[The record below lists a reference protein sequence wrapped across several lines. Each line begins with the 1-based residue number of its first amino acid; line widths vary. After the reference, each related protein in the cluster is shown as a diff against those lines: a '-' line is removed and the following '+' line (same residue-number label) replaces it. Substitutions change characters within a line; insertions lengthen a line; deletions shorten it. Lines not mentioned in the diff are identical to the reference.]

1 MCNII
6 RASVLNHLNLIL
18 ISIIL
23 FCSSCEKPKNDL
35 EQNDILSCCEN
46 MPSRIGNNVDSL
58 KNNMVWIPDG
68 EFTMGA
74 EVADFM
80 YDWPFSARSRADERP
95 LHRVKLD
102 GFWMSR
108 TPVTN
113 QEFKNFVDSTGYI
126 TTAEKPID
134 MEDIMKGLPPGTPS
148 PKKESL
154 EPSSMVFTS
163 PERTVQINNVLSWWR
178 WQKDANWKQP
188 EGPGSTIEDRM
199 DHPVVQVS
207 YFDALAYAEWKGM
220 SLPTESQWEYAAR
233 GGHDQKMFIWGNS
246 PIDEKNPQINIWQGN
261 FPYNNTLN
269 DGYETTSPVTAF
281 PPNDFGLYDMSG
293 NVWEWVSDWYHNR
306 EYSKRLASGIVK
318 NPTGSRTSYDPDEP
332 YLKKRIIRGGSFL
345 CNDSYCSGYRPG
357 ARMKTS
363 PDSSANHTGFRV
375 VKNISEE
382 VNK

>member
-6 RASVLNHLNLIL
+6 KAFVSNHINLTL
-18 ISIIL
+18 VSLIL
-23 FCSSCEKPKNDL
+23 FCSSCEKSKNDL
-35 EQNDILSCCEN
+35 EQNEILSCCEN
-46 MPSRIGNNVDSL
+46 IPSRIGTNANIL
-58 KNNMVWIPDG
+58 KDNMVWIPDG

-80 YDWPFSARSRADERP
+80 NNWPFSARSRVDERP

-126 TTAEKPID
+126 TTAEKPIKL
-134 MEDIMKGLPPGTPS
+134 EDIMKGLPPGIP
-148 PKKESL
+148 PPEKQSL

-163 PERTVQINNVLSWWR
+163 PERTIQINNVLSWWR
-178 WQKDANWKQP
+178 WQKDANWRQP
-188 EGPGSTIEDRM
+188 EGPGSSIENRM
-199 DHPVVQVS
+199 DHPVVQIS
-207 YFDALAYAEWKGM
+207 YYDALAYADWKEM
-220 SLPTESQWEYAAR
+220 SLPTEAQWEYAAR
-233 GGHDQKMFIWGNS
+233 GGHEQQMFTWGNT
-246 PIDEKNPQINIWQGN
+246 PIDNTNPQINIWQGS

-269 DGYETTSPVTAF
+269 DGYEATSPVTAF
-281 PPNDFGLYDMSG
+281 PPNDYGLYDMSG
-293 NVWEWVSDWYHNR
+293 NVWEWVADWYHNR
-306 EYSKRLASGIVK
+306 EYSMRLSLGTVE
-318 NPTGSRTSYDPDEP
+318 NPIGPKTSYDPDEP
-332 YLKKRIIRGGSFL
+332 YLAKRVIRGGSFL

-375 VKNISEE
+375 VKNVS
-382 VNK
+382 K

>member
-6 RASVLNHLNLIL
+6 KASVSNHINLTL
-18 ISIIL
+18 VSIIL
-23 FCSSCEKPKNDL
+23 FCSSCEKSKNDL
-35 EQNDILSCCEN
+35 EQNKTLSCCEN
-46 MPSRIGNNVDSL
+46 IPSRIDFNANHL
-58 KNNMVWIPDG
+58 KDNMVWIPDG

-80 YDWPFSARSRADERP
+80 NDWPFSARSRADERP

-126 TTAEKPID
+126 TTAEKPIKL
-134 MEDIMKGLPPGTPS
+134 EDIMKGLPPGTPP

-163 PERTVQINNVLSWWR
+163 PERTVKINNVLSWWR

-188 EGPGSTIEDRM
+188 EGPGSSIENRM
-199 DHPVVQVS
+199 DHPVVQIS
-207 YFDALAYAEWKGM
+207 YYDALAYADWKGM
-220 SLPTESQWEYAAR
+220 SLPTEAQWEYAAR
-233 GGHDQKMFIWGNS
+233 GGREQQIFTWGNT
-246 PIDEKNPQINIWQGN
+246 PIDNSNPQINIWQGS

-269 DGYETTSPVTAF
+269 DGYESTSPVTAF
-281 PPNDFGLYDMSG
+281 PPNDYGLYDMSG
-293 NVWEWVSDWYHNR
+293 NVWEWVADWYHNR
-306 EYSKRLASGIVK
+306 EYSMRLSSEIIE
-318 NPTGSRTSYDPDEP
+318 NPTGPKTSYDPDEP
-332 YLKKRIIRGGSFL
+332 YLAKRVIRGGSFL

-375 VKNISEE
+375 VKNVS
-382 VNK
+382 K

>member
-6 RASVLNHLNLIL
+6 KASVSNHLNLTL
-18 ISIIL
+18 VSLIL
-23 FCSSCEKPKNDL
+23 FCSSCEKSKNDL
-35 EQNDILSCCEN
+35 EQNEILSCCEN
-46 MPSRIGNNVDSL
+46 IPSRIGTNANIL
-58 KNNMVWIPDG
+58 KDNMVWIPDG

-80 YDWPFSARSRADERP
+80 NNWPFSARSRVDERP

-126 TTAEKPID
+126 TTAEKPIKL
-134 MEDIMKGLPPGTPS
+134 EDIMKGLPPGTP
-148 PKKESL
+148 PPEKQSL

-163 PERTVQINNVLSWWR
+163 PERTIQINNVLSWWR
-178 WQKDANWKQP
+178 WQKDANWRQP
-188 EGPGSTIEDRM
+188 EGPGSSIENRM
-199 DHPVVQVS
+199 DHPVVQIS
-207 YFDALAYAEWKGM
+207 YYDALAYADWKEM
-220 SLPTESQWEYAAR
+220 SLPTEAQWEYAAR
-233 GGHDQKMFIWGNS
+233 GGHEQQMFTWGNT
-246 PIDEKNPQINIWQGN
+246 PIDNTNPQINIWQGS

-269 DGYETTSPVTAF
+269 DGYEATSPVTAF
-281 PPNDFGLYDMSG
+281 PPNDYGLYDMSG
-293 NVWEWVSDWYHNR
+293 NVWEWVADWYHNR
-306 EYSKRLASGIVK
+306 EYSMRLSLGTVE
-318 NPTGSRTSYDPDEP
+318 NPIGPKTSYDPDEP
-332 YLKKRIIRGGSFL
+332 YLAKRVIRGGSFL

-375 VKNISEE
+375 VKNIS
-382 VNK
+382 K

>member
-6 RASVLNHLNLIL
+6 KAFVSNHLNLTL
-18 ISIIL
+18 VSLIL
-23 FCSSCEKPKNDL
+23 FCSSCEKSKNDL
-35 EQNDILSCCEN
+35 EQNEILSCCEN
-46 MPSRIGNNVDSL
+46 IPSRIGTNANIL
-58 KNNMVWIPDG
+58 KDNMVWIPDG

-80 YDWPFSARSRADERP
+80 NDWPFSARSRVDERP

-126 TTAEKPID
+126 TTAEKPIKL
-134 MEDIMKGLPPGTPS
+134 EDIMKGLPPGTP
-148 PKKESL
+148 PPEKQSL

-163 PERTVQINNVLSWWR
+163 PERTIQINNVLSWWR
-178 WQKDANWKQP
+178 WQKDANWRQP
-188 EGPGSTIEDRM
+188 EGPGSSIENRM
-199 DHPVVQVS
+199 DHPVVQIS
-207 YFDALAYAEWKGM
+207 YYDALAYADWKEM
-220 SLPTESQWEYAAR
+220 SLPTEAQWEYAAR
-233 GGHDQKMFIWGNS
+233 GGHEQQMFTWGNT
-246 PIDEKNPQINIWQGN
+246 PIDNTNPQINIWQGS

-269 DGYETTSPVTAF
+269 DGYEATSPVTAF
-281 PPNDFGLYDMSG
+281 PPNDYGLYDMSG
-293 NVWEWVSDWYHNR
+293 NVWEWVADWYHNR
-306 EYSKRLASGIVK
+306 EYSMRLSLGTVE
-318 NPTGSRTSYDPDEP
+318 NPIGPKTSYDPDEP
-332 YLKKRIIRGGSFL
+332 YLAKRVIRGGSFL

-375 VKNISEE
+375 VKNVS
-382 VNK
+382 K

>member
-6 RASVLNHLNLIL
+6 KAFVSNHLNLTL
-18 ISIIL
+18 VSLIL
-23 FCSSCEKPKNDL
+23 FCSSCEKSKNDL
-35 EQNDILSCCEN
+35 EQNEILSCCEN
-46 MPSRIGNNVDSL
+46 IPSRIGTNANIL
-58 KNNMVWIPDG
+58 KDNMVWIPDG

-80 YDWPFSARSRADERP
+80 NNWPFSARSRVDERP

-126 TTAEKPID
+126 TTAEKPIKL
-134 MEDIMKGLPPGTPS
+134 EDIMKGLPPGTP
-148 PKKESL
+148 PPEKQSL

-163 PERTVQINNVLSWWR
+163 PEPTIQINNVLSWWR
-178 WQKDANWKQP
+178 WQKDANWRQP
-188 EGPGSTIEDRM
+188 EGPGSSIENRM
-199 DHPVVQVS
+199 DHPVVQIS
-207 YFDALAYAEWKGM
+207 YYDALAYADWKGM
-220 SLPTESQWEYAAR
+220 SLPTEAQWEYAAR
-233 GGHDQKMFIWGNS
+233 GGHEQQMFTWGNT
-246 PIDEKNPQINIWQGN
+246 PIDNTNPQINIWQGS

-269 DGYETTSPVTAF
+269 DGYESTSPVTAF
-281 PPNDFGLYDMSG
+281 PPNDYGLYDMSG
-293 NVWEWVSDWYHNR
+293 NVWEWVADWYHNR
-306 EYSKRLASGIVK
+306 EYSMRLSLGTVE
-318 NPTGSRTSYDPDEP
+318 NPIGPKTSYDPDEP
-332 YLKKRIIRGGSFL
+332 YLAKRVIRGGSFL

-375 VKNISEE
+375 VKNVS
-382 VNK
+382 K

>member
-6 RASVLNHLNLIL
+6 KASVSNHLNLTL
-18 ISIIL
+18 VSLIL
-23 FCSSCEKPKNDL
+23 FCSSCEKSKNDL
-35 EQNDILSCCEN
+35 EQNEILSCCEN
-46 MPSRIGNNVDSL
+46 IPSRIGTNANIL
-58 KNNMVWIPDG
+58 KDNMVWIPDG

-80 YDWPFSARSRADERP
+80 NNWPFSAKSRVDERP

-126 TTAEKPID
+126 TTAEKPIKL
-134 MEDIMKGLPPGTPS
+134 EDIMKGLPPGTP
-148 PKKESL
+148 PPEKQSL

-163 PERTVQINNVLSWWR
+163 PERTIQINNVLSWWR
-178 WQKDANWKQP
+178 WQKDANWRQP
-188 EGPGSTIEDRM
+188 EGPGSSIENRM
-199 DHPVVQVS
+199 DHPVVQIS
-207 YFDALAYAEWKGM
+207 YYDALAYADWKGM
-220 SLPTESQWEYAAR
+220 SLPTEAQWEYAAR
-233 GGHDQKMFIWGNS
+233 GGHEQQMFTWGNT
-246 PIDEKNPQINIWQGN
+246 PIDNTNPQINIWQGS

-269 DGYETTSPVTAF
+269 DGYESTSPVTAF
-281 PPNDFGLYDMSG
+281 LPNDYGLYDMSG
-293 NVWEWVSDWYHNR
+293 NVWEWVADWYHNR
-306 EYSKRLASGIVK
+306 EYSMRLSLGTVE
-318 NPTGSRTSYDPDEP
+318 NPIGPKTSYDPDEP
-332 YLKKRIIRGGSFL
+332 YLAKRVIRGGSFL

-375 VKNISEE
+375 VKNVS
-382 VNK
+382 K

>member
-6 RASVLNHLNLIL
+6 KAFVSNHLNLTL
-18 ISIIL
+18 VSLIL

-35 EQNDILSCCEN
+35 EQNEMLSCCEN
-46 MPSRIGNNVDSL
+46 IPLRIGTNANISKD
-58 KNNMVWIPDG
+58 NMVWIPSG

-80 YDWPFSARSRADERP
+80 NDWPFSARSRADERP

-102 GFWMSR
+102 GFWISR
-108 TPVTN
+108 TPITN

-126 TTAEKPID
+126 TTAEKPIKL
-134 MEDIMKGLPPGTPS
+134 EDIMKGLPPGTPP

-163 PERTVQINNVLSWWR
+163 PKRTVKINNVLSWWR

-188 EGPGSTIEDRM
+188 EGPGSSIENRM
-199 DHPVVQVS
+199 DHPVVQIS
-207 YFDALAYAEWKGM
+207 YYDALAYADWKGM
-220 SLPTESQWEYAAR
+220 SLPTEAQWEYAAR
-233 GGHDQKMFIWGNS
+233 GGREQQIFTWGNT
-246 PIDEKNPQINIWQGN
+246 PIDNSNPQINIWQGS

-269 DGYETTSPVTAF
+269 DGYESTSPVTAF
-281 PPNDFGLYDMSG
+281 PPNDYGLYDMSG
-293 NVWEWVSDWYHNR
+293 NVWEWVADWYHNR
-306 EYSKRLASGIVK
+306 EYSMRLSSEIIE
-318 NPTGSRTSYDPDEP
+318 NPTGPKTSYDPDEP
-332 YLKKRIIRGGSFL
+332 YLAKRVIRGGSFL

-375 VKNISEE
+375 VKNVS
-382 VNK
+382 K

>member
-6 RASVLNHLNLIL
+6 KASVSNHLNLTL
-18 ISIIL
+18 VSLIL
-23 FCSSCEKPKNDL
+23 FCSSCEKSKNDL
-35 EQNDILSCCEN
+35 EQNEILSCCEN
-46 MPSRIGNNVDSL
+46 IPSRIATNANIL
-58 KNNMVWIPDG
+58 KDNMVWIPDG

-80 YDWPFSARSRADERP
+80 NNWPFSARSRVDERP

-126 TTAEKPID
+126 TTAEKPIKL
-134 MEDIMKGLPPGTPS
+134 EDIMKGLPPGTP
-148 PKKESL
+148 PPEKQSL

-163 PERTVQINNVLSWWR
+163 PERTIQINNVLSWWR
-178 WQKDANWKQP
+178 WQKDANWRQP
-188 EGPGSTIEDRM
+188 EGPGSSIENRM
-199 DHPVVQVS
+199 DHPVVQIS
-207 YFDALAYAEWKGM
+207 YYDALAYADWKEM
-220 SLPTESQWEYAAR
+220 SLPTEAQWEYAAR
-233 GGHDQKMFIWGNS
+233 GGREQQMFTWGNT
-246 PIDEKNPQINIWQGN
+246 PIDNTNPQINIWQGS

-269 DGYETTSPVTAF
+269 DGYEATSPVTAF
-281 PPNDFGLYDMSG
+281 PPNDYGLYDMSG
-293 NVWEWVSDWYHNR
+293 NVWEWVADWYHNR
-306 EYSKRLASGIVK
+306 EYSMRLSLGTVE
-318 NPTGSRTSYDPDEP
+318 NPIGPKTSYDPDEP
-332 YLKKRIIRGGSFL
+332 YLAKRVIRGGSFL

-375 VKNISEE
+375 VKNVS
-382 VNK
+382 K

>member
-6 RASVLNHLNLIL
+6 KAFVSNHLNLTL
-18 ISIIL
+18 VSLIL
-23 FCSSCEKPKNDL
+23 FCSSCEKSKNDL
-35 EQNDILSCCEN
+35 EQNEILSCCEN
-46 MPSRIGNNVDSL
+46 IPSRIGTNANIL
-58 KNNMVWIPDG
+58 KDNMVWIPDG

-80 YDWPFSARSRADERP
+80 NNWPFSARSRVDERP

-126 TTAEKPID
+126 TTAEKPIKL
-134 MEDIMKGLPPGTPS
+134 EDIMKGLPPGTP
-148 PKKESL
+148 PPEKQSL

-163 PERTVQINNVLSWWR
+163 PERTIQINNVLSWWR
-178 WQKDANWKQP
+178 WQKDANWRQP
-188 EGPGSTIEDRM
+188 EGPGSSIENRM
-199 DHPVVQVS
+199 DHPVVQIS
-207 YFDALAYAEWKGM
+207 YYDALAYADWKEM
-220 SLPTESQWEYAAR
+220 SLPTEAQWEYAAR
-233 GGHDQKMFIWGNS
+233 GGHEQQMFTWGNT
-246 PIDEKNPQINIWQGN
+246 PIDNTNPQINIWQGS

-269 DGYETTSPVTAF
+269 DGYEATSPVTAF
-281 PPNDFGLYDMSG
+281 PPNDYGLYDMSG
-293 NVWEWVSDWYHNR
+293 NVWEWVADWYHNR
-306 EYSKRLASGIVK
+306 EYSMRLSLGTVE
-318 NPTGSRTSYDPDEP
+318 NPIGPKTSYDPDEP
-332 YLKKRIIRGGSFL
+332 YLAKRVIRGGSFL

-375 VKNISEE
+375 VKNVS
-382 VNK
+382 K